1 MTEPVPVEPVA
12 TDRPLETTEEMLAR
26 VVQEFNDFRTTVL
39 ARLSTRPTGT
49 IEPTILAT
57 APTGTLLLQGQTV
70 NRADFPILW
79 AWAQAHGR
87 VVTGLFG
94 NGNGTTTFTLPDF
107 RGRFLIASGTLGAN
121 TYVPGSTGGDD
132 AINLVTGQM
141 PSHDHTFSFGSA
153 GTHDHGG
160 TNSTGS
166 HSHGGSV
173 DSAGSHGGH
182 ISSSGTVPAGS
193 GALAADDSF
202 FSAGSHSHG
211 ITTSSAGSH
220 AHDIADSGSHTHSL
234 DINATGAGDPI
245 DIRPPYIG
253 GNWLVYT

>member
-1 MTEPVPVEPVA
+1 MSDDREVPVDVTAQVA
-12 TDRPLETTEEMLAR
+12 ALVAEVADVRTTMLAR
-26 VVQEFNDFRTTVL
+26 T
-39 ARLSTRPTGT
+39 STRPTGE
-49 IEPTILAT
+49 IAPTMLST
-57 APTGTLLLQGQTV
+57 APAGTLLCQGQTV
-70 NRADFPILW
+70 NRADYAALW
-79 AWAQAHGR
+79 AWAQANGR
-87 VVTGLFG
+87 VITGLFG
-94 NGNGTTTFTLPDF
+94 VGNGTTTFTVPDF
-107 RGRFLIASGTLGAN
+107 RGRVMIGSGTLGSD
-121 TYVPGSTGGDD
+121 TYTV
-132 AINLVTGQM
+132 GQQVGEARHVLTEAELAA
-141 PSHDHTFSFGSA
+141 HDHTFSFGSA

-211 ITTSSAGSH
+211 ITTSSAGGH
-220 AHDIADSGSHTHSL
+220 AHDISDSGSHTHSL
-234 DINATGAGDPI
+234 DIDDAGTSTAHENRQPSWV
-245 DIRPPYIG
+245 